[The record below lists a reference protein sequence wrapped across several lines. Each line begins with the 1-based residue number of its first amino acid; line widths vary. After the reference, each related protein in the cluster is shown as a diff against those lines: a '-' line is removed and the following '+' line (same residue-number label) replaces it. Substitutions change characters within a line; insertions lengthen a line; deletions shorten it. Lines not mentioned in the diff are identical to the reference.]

1 MHYKND
7 MKCRVKYSYQC
18 VNAMTHSVDLSYKCD
33 GDNWDFIWLDCF
45 KSISRFATMDMVN
58 TSGRNSTS
66 SEAER
71 IVKEMNSLDLSI
83 LGLTTRIEENY
94 KSQELLDQETK
105 EIMKQLEALDQL
117 TPSSEPSLSPTEK
130 YADLDGI
137 EPMEWEAF
145 DAIPD
150 SPIDSESLCSNQ
162 EDANFANSVTS
173 FKNGSILDP
182 TDPFCDPREIRFM
195 QEYWKSSNDNIKD
208 NPNPSIDEFKNS
220 KVSEVHE
227 EVMDLLRSIRTHSEQ
242 ADQELGDRYNHQ
254 KRSFLQLNSDTPFG
268 QSNDPTVRYGSSEYE
283 EWKSIV
289 HLWGEEFLY
298 GMLDQIPDQI
308 PLIKELPTTKHFID
322 TSRLVTNPEE
332 ALIEHFESTPW
343 SEDEKK
349 IFMEKFIEH
358 PKDFHQISKFLP
370 YRTTGDCVQFFYTNK
385 KLDEFGNVRRKQQLK
400 KRRLQSESNKEAY
413 SQIMTLRMLSNKPQQ
428 LLTEQQKKRELRS
441 WILNRIEKQEISF
454 TDQDLIN
461 AVRRH
466 GLNYKE
472 VAEEVGCQEASFI
485 GSYLLIHRRRLGLEE
500 FFQMKPMMH
509 PCPMNNMRRVE
520 SEQLTS
526 LRSDHRLLQ
535 GVEITRRGSDQFP
548 VNRNG
553 IEELSAKMPS
563 YLMNTCE
570 QNDQMKAM
578 LQKLPH
584 YAFHAPSSSKD
595 CKQS

>member
-1 MHYKND
+1 
-7 MKCRVKYSYQC
+7 
-18 VNAMTHSVDLSYKCD
+18 
-33 GDNWDFIWLDCF
+33 
-45 KSISRFATMDMVN
+45 MDMVN
-58 TSGRNSTS
+58 TSCRNSTS
-66 SEAER
+66 TEAEK

-94 KSQELLDQETK
+94 KSQELLDHETK

-117 TPSSEPSLSPTEK
+117 SPSSEPSLSPTEK

-145 DAIPD
+145 NAIPD

-162 EDANFANSVTS
+162 EDANFANSVTP

-182 TDPFCDPREIRFM
+182 TDPFRDPREIRYM
-195 QEYWKSSNDNIKD
+195 QEYWKSSNEDIED
-208 NPNPSIDEFKNS
+208 NPNPSIDVFKNS

-227 EVMDLLRSIRTHSEQ
+227 EVLDLLRTIRAQSEQ
-242 ADQELGDRYNHQ
+242 VDQELGDRYIHQ
-254 KRSFLQLNSDTPFG
+254 KRSFLQLSSDTPFG
-268 QSNDPTVRYGSSEYE
+268 QTSDPVIRYGSSEYE

-289 HLWGEEFLY
+289 HLWGEELLY

-308 PLIKELPTTKHFID
+308 PLAEEAPATKHFID
-322 TSRLVTNPEE
+322 SSRLVSKPEE
-332 ALIEHFESTPW
+332 ALIDHFESTPW
-343 SEDEKK
+343 SEEEKK

-358 PKDFHQISKFLP
+358 PKDFHQIAKFLP
-370 YRTTGDCVQFFYTNK
+370 HRTTGDCVQFFYTNK

-413 SQIMTLRMLSNKPQQ
+413 SQIMTFRMLSNKPQQ

-441 WILNRIEKQEISF
+441 WILNRIEKQEVGF
-454 TDQDLIN
+454 TDQDLVN
-461 AVRRH
+461 AVRQH
-466 GLNYKE
+466 GLNYKA
-472 VAEEVGCQEASFI
+472 VAEEVGCQEASFV

-500 FFQMKPMMH
+500 FFQTKPLMN
-509 PCPMNNMRRVE
+509 PCPINNMRRVE

-526 LRSDHRLLQ
+526 LRSDHRILQ

-553 IEELSAKMPS
+553 IEELTAKMPS